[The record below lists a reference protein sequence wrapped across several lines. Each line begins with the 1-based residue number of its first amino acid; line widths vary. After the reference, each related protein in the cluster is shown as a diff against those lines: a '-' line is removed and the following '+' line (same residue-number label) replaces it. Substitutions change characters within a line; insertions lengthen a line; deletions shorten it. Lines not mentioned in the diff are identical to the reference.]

1 MEAKIP
7 CQRMKNIVIAIDG
20 YSACGKSTL
29 ARELAAALGYTY
41 IDSGAMY
48 RAITLGFMRDGVTL
62 DDPAAVEEALKGMAL
77 GWHPAPEGGA
87 ARMWLNGEDVETAI
101 RQIAVADRVSEV
113 AALPRVREFAV
124 ACQRRLAAGGGVVMD
139 GRDVGTVVF
148 PHAGLKI
155 FMTASPE
162 IRVERRYQEALSKHE
177 PVTREQ
183 IAENLAQRDY
193 LDTHRAV
200 GPLLQ
205 APDAVVIDNSHLSRK
220 AQLAHAL
227 ALVHAVTEVA
237 QN

>member
-1 MEAKIP
+1 
-7 CQRMKNIVIAIDG
+7 MKNIVIAIDG

-48 RAITLGFMRDGVTL
+48 RAITLGFMRGGVSL
-62 DDPAAVEEALKGMAL
+62 DDAGAVDAALKEMTL
-77 GWHPAPEGGA
+77 GWHPAPEGGG
-87 ARMWLNGEDVETAI
+87 ARMWLNGEDVESAI
-101 RQIAVADRVSEV
+101 RETAVAGRVSEV

-124 ACQRRLAAGGGVVMD
+124 ACQRRLATGGGVVMD

-148 PHAGLKI
+148 PDAELKI

-177 PVTREQ
+177 KVTREQ

-193 LDTHRAV
+193 LDTHRTV

-205 APDAVVIDNSHLSRK
+205 AADAVVIDNSRLSRE
-220 AQLAHAL
+220 AQLERAL
-227 ALVHAVTEVA
+227 ALVRSVIEVA
-237 QN
+237 QQ

>member
-48 RAITLGFMRDGVTL
+48 RAITLGFMRDGVSL

-77 GWHPAPEGGA
+77 GWHPAPEGGG

-177 PVTREQ
+177 QVTREQ

>member
-1 MEAKIP
+1 
-7 CQRMKNIVIAIDG
+7 MKNIVIAIDG

-29 ARELAAALGYTY
+29 ARELAATLGYTY

-48 RAITLGFMRDGVTL
+48 RAITLGFMRGGVSL
-62 DDPAAVEEALKGMAL
+62 DDPGAVDAALKEMTL
-77 GWHPAPEGGA
+77 GWHPAPGGGG

-101 RQIAVADRVSEV
+101 REIAVASRVSEV

-124 ACQRRLAAGGGVVMD
+124 ACQRGLATGGGVVMD

-148 PHAGLKI
+148 PDAGLKI

-177 PVTREQ
+177 NVTREQ

-200 GPLLQ
+200 GPLVQ
-205 APDAVVIDNSHLSRK
+205 APDAVVIDNSRLSRE
-220 AQLAHAL
+220 AQLARAL
-227 ALVHAVTEVA
+227 ALVRSVTEVA
-237 QN
+237 QH